1 MRDNGQTLGTLGLEE
16 HIGFHF
22 SEGLA
27 GLHPV
32 VKATSEKINRV
43 SGHKVGLGDFI
54 GDMVNIKI
62 RSAAK
67 YMP

>member
-32 VKATSEKINRV
+32 VKATSEKMNRV
-43 SGHKVGLGDFI
+43 SGHKVSLGDFI
-54 GDMVNIKI
+54 VDMVITEF
-62 RSAAK
+62 RGAAK